1 MINFIKFLFLLLYI
15 FFIGEIG
22 IRTVSYFA
30 NVNDIEWL
38 KYSKKLVKSSNNPN
52 LLHEHIPNSHAE
64 LMGVDIS
71 LNSLGHRN
79 DELPVTKNL
88 NEYRIQII
96 GSSLTLGWG
105 VEEAK
110 TFSSILEKKLNL
122 NQSINKKYNNISVIN
137 AGIANTNTEH
147 HYYLFKNQFHL
158 TQPDT
163 FILQYFINDA
173 EIINKKKDN
182 IIFKHSY
189 FISFIHQKIKLFFFH
204 GDLDDYYEK
213 LYDENSQGWV
223 SVKKSIKD
231 LQILCKKNNINF
243 IILFLPDLHDF
254 SESNKLIKLYSK
266 INNEFS
272 KMNISIVNTY
282 DSLSNKFKLN
292 PRESWV
298 SKYDSHPNSKAHKI
312 IGNVLYDF
320 IIEQKIFYDSF

>member
-22 IRTVSYFA
+22 IRTISYFA
-30 NVNDIEWL
+30 NVNDIEWM

-52 LLHEHIPNSHAE
+52 LFHEHIPNSYVE

-79 DELPVTKNL
+79 DELSVTKNL

-105 VEEAK
+105 VEEEK

-147 HYYLFKNQFHL
+147 HYYLLKNQFHL

-182 IIFKHSY
+182 IFFKHSY
-189 FISFIHQKIKLFFFH
+189 FIPFIHQKIKLFFFM
-204 GDLDDYYEK
+204 E
-213 LYDENSQGWV
+213 
-223 SVKKSIKD
+223 I
-231 LQILCKKNNINF
+231 
-243 IILFLPDLHDF
+243 
-254 SESNKLIKLYSK
+254 
-266 INNEFS
+266 
-272 KMNISIVNTY
+272 
-282 DSLSNKFKLN
+282 
-292 PRESWV
+292 
-298 SKYDSHPNSKAHKI
+298 
-312 IGNVLYDF
+312 
-320 IIEQKIFYDSF
+320 